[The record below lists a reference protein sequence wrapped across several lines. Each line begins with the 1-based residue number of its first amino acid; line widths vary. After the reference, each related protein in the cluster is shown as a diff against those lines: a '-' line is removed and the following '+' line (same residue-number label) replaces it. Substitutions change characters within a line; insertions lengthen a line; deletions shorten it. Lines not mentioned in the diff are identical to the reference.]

1 VLNSCSSRALAA
13 CLCVVLAAALP
24 GSGCAA
30 ESGPCLEIVASPRTG
45 PGPLLVRLESKVRHL
60 REPLQFQWYFGD
72 GQESAEAVP
81 EPHNYVFGKY
91 NLVLKVVDGE
101 GRVCTAGVYIESALP
116 G

>member
-1 VLNSCSSRALAA
+1 MWNSCSSAAIAA
-13 CLCVVLAAALP
+13 CLWIVLAPALP
-24 GSGCAA
+24 GTGSAA
-30 ESGPCLEIVASPRTG
+30 ESDPCLEVVATPRTG
-45 PGPLLVRLESKVRHL
+45 IGPLLVRLEPKVHRL
-60 REPLQFQWYFGD
+60 REPLQFRWYFGD

-81 EPHNYVFGKY
+81 ESHNYEFGKY

>member
-1 VLNSCSSRALAA
+1 VAF
-13 CLCVVLAAALP
+13 P
-24 GSGCAA
+24 GSGSAA
-30 ESGPCLEIVASPRTG
+30 ESDPCLEIVASPRTG
-45 PGPLLVRLESKVRHL
+45 HGPLLVRLEPKVRHL

-81 EPHNYVFGKY
+81 EPHNYAFGKY

-101 GRVCTAGVYIESALP
+101 GRVCTAGVYIESAWP